1 MHLRFIAEG
10 WDKDL
15 DYMEKW
21 IGQMMLPMKIKDKKG
36 KDKVVGC
43 PCYLRPFRMYDL
55 IFPRENLDIIN
66 NTLKPASIVSLVA
79 KKPKIAFKHQIAM
92 LRKLM
97 RLKKIPKRDETKGQV
112 AVPDDLFEHVKII
125 GLGIKDDIDF
135 VNGITQEALCL
146 VHNFV

>member
-21 IGQMMLPMKIKDKKG
+21 VGQMILPMEVINKEGKKETI
-36 KDKVVGC
+36 GC

-55 IFPRENLDIIN
+55 IFPREQKDTIL
-66 NTLKPASIVSLVA
+66 NTLPIRTEISLVDG
-79 KKPKIAFKHQIAM
+79 KGGKSIFKTQIAW

-97 RLKKIPKRDETKGQV
+97 KLKKIPKADESKGK
-112 AVPDDLFEHVKII
+112 VPLPGDLFKNMRLV
-125 GLGIKDDIDF
+125 GLGIKEDIDF
-135 VNGITQEALCL
+135 VNVSGVKQEAL
-146 VHNFV
+146 

>member
-21 IGQMMLPMKIKDKKG
+21 IGQMVLPMKVKNKKG
-36 KDKVVGC
+36 KEETIGI

-55 IFPRENLDIIN
+55 IFPRENLDIIL
-66 NTLKPASIVSLVA
+66 NTIKPVSSIDLVDG
-79 KKPKIAFKHQIAM
+79 KGNSKTFKTQIAV

-97 RLKKIPKRDETKGQV
+97 KLNKIPKRDESKGQV
-112 AVPDDLFEHVKII
+112 AIPEDLFKNIRTV
-125 GLGIKDDIDF
+125 GLGIKEDIDF
-135 VNGITQEALCL
+135 TNDTGVTQEAL
-146 VHNFV
+146 

>member
-21 IGQMMLPMKIKDKKG
+21 IGQMILPMKVKDKKG
-36 KDKVVGC
+36 KEVIVGC

-55 IFPRENLDIIN
+55 IFPKDQLDVIL
-66 NTLKPASIVSLVA
+66 NTIKPVDEISLVDGKGT
-79 KKPKIAFKHQIAM
+79 KKFKTQISI

-97 RLKKIPKRDETKGQV
+97 KLKKIPKSNKDKGQV
-112 AVPDDLFEHVKII
+112 AIPEGLFQNIRTV
-125 GLGIKDDIDF
+125 GLGIKEDVDYTNESG
-135 VNGITQEALCL
+135 VTQEAL
-146 VHNFV
+146 

>member
-21 IGQMMLPMKIKDKKG
+21 IGQMILPMRVKNKKG
-36 KDKVVGC
+36 EEEVVGC

-55 IFPRENLDIIN
+55 IFPRDQLGVIL
-66 NTLKPASIVSLVA
+66 NTLKPVSEITLVDGKGT
-79 KKPKIAFKHQIAM
+79 KKFGTQIKV

-97 RLKKIPKRDETKGQV
+97 KLKKIPKRDESKGHV
-112 AVPDDLFEHVKII
+112 ALPEELFKNVRLV
-125 GLGIKDDIDF
+125 GLGLKEDIDF
-135 VNGITQEALCL
+135 TNETGVTQEAL
-146 VHNFV
+146 

>member
-21 IGQMMLPMKIKDKKG
+21 VGQMILPMEVINKKG
-36 KDKVVGC
+36 KKEVIGM

-55 IFPRENLDIIN
+55 IFPRDQKDVIL
-66 NTLKPASIVSLVA
+66 NTLNPVSKVSFVDG
-79 KKPKIAFKHQIAM
+79 KGGKGKFGTQINF

-97 RLKKIPKRDETKGQV
+97 KLKKIPVADKSKGKV
-112 AVPDDLFEHVKII
+112 ALPEGLFKNLRIV
-125 GLGIKDDIDF
+125 GLGLKEDIDF
-135 VNGITQEALCL
+135 VNEHGVKQEAL
-146 VHNFV
+146 